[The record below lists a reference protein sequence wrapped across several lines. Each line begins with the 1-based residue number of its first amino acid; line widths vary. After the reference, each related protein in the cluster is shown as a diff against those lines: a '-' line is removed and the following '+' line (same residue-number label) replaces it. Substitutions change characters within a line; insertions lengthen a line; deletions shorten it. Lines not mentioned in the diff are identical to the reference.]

1 MTAARRGMWTLA
13 DHVICSGSNFVL
25 MILVAGNVSVVTL
38 GHFALLYGFYVV
50 VVELS
55 RAAVSEPLLVR
66 RPEGDAAVRQAL
78 ADSSGSAAVF
88 GALAGVLLLAVSPL
102 LVGPYWHSA
111 VVLAALL
118 PVLLVWDAL
127 RLAFIAVGQLRR
139 AVLVDAVGGAV
150 QVAAALAALRVE
162 PSLTWLIVGWGFG
175 GLVAAVLAT
184 AQAGTLPRLGA
195 PRRWLAE
202 YGRLVRP
209 YFVETGALSLAGYAV
224 LIVLGHVA
232 GPADVGA
239 WRAALTLFGP
249 ANVVMA
255 AGRVAVVS
263 EVSRLRDAEPGRMFR
278 FAAMAGLLCGA
289 VGAGAGAAVAI
300 LPDPVGRALLGE
312 SWAGVE
318 PLVPAFTALLVI
330 EGLGLGPYGVLRAME
345 RVRMLFFLRVA
356 VAGGRVLA
364 VTVGAALAGAV
375 GAATASSL
383 VEAAGFLTALALLA
397 AVFTTMPSRTQPTT
411 PRESRGHP

>member
-1 MTAARRGMWTLA
+1 MTAARRGIWTLA
-13 DHVICSGSNFVL
+13 DHVICSGSNFAL

-38 GHFALLYGFYVV
+38 GEFALLYGFYVV

-66 RPEGDAAVRQAL
+66 RPEGDAAVRRAL

-88 GALAGVLLLAVSPL
+88 GALAGALLLALSPFL
-102 LVGPYWHSA
+102 IGSHWRSA
-111 VVLAALL
+111 VVLALLL
-118 PVLLVWDAL
+118 PALLVWDAL
-127 RLAFIAVGQLRR
+127 RLAFIAVGWQRR
-139 AVLVDAVGGAV
+139 AVLVDMVGGVV
-150 QVAAALAALRVE
+150 QVSAAFAALHVSTGL
-162 PSLTWLIVGWGFG
+162 SWLVAGWGIG
-175 GLVAAVLAT
+175 GLVAAGLAVV
-184 AQAGTLPRLGA
+184 QAGTLPRLTA
-195 PRRWLAE
+195 PRRWLRE
-202 YGRLVRP
+202 YGKLVRP

-224 LIVLGHVA
+224 LIVLGHIA
-232 GPADVGA
+232 GPAAVGA

-263 EVSRLRDAEPGRMFR
+263 ELSRLKAGEPRRMLR

-289 VGAGAGAAVAI
+289 VGAMAGTVAAF
-300 LPDPVGRALLGE
+300 LPSSVGHALLGD
-312 SWAGVE
+312 SWAGVG

-345 RVRMLFFLRVA
+345 RVRMLFVLRVA

-364 VTVGAALAGAV
+364 VSVGAALAGAA

-383 VEAAGFLTALALLA
+383 VEATGFLSALVLLTVVFA
-397 AVFTTMPSRTQPTT
+397 ATPSRTQQVTPHQ
-411 PRESRGHP
+411 PREHL

>member
-13 DHVICSGSNFVL
+13 DHVICSGSNFAL

-38 GHFALLYGFYVV
+38 GEFALLYGFYVV

-66 RPEGDAAVRQAL
+66 RPEGDAAVRRAL

-88 GALAGVLLLAVSPL
+88 GALAGALLLAVSPFL
-102 LVGPYWHSA
+102 IGSHWRSA
-111 VVLAALL
+111 VVLALLL
-118 PVLLVWDAL
+118 PALLVWDAL
-127 RLAFIAVGQLRR
+127 RLAFIAVGWQRR
-139 AVLVDAVGGAV
+139 AVLVDMVGGVV
-150 QVAAALAALRVE
+150 QVSAAFAALHVSTGL
-162 PSLTWLIVGWGFG
+162 SWLVAGWGFG
-175 GLVAAVLAT
+175 GLVAAGLAVV
-184 AQAGTLPRLGA
+184 QAGTLPRLTA
-195 PRRWLAE
+195 PRRWLRE
-202 YGRLVRP
+202 YGKLVRP

-224 LIVLGHVA
+224 LIVLGHIA
-232 GPADVGA
+232 GPAAVGA

-263 EVSRLRDAEPGRMFR
+263 ELSRLKAGESRRMLR
-278 FAAMAGLLCGA
+278 SAATAGLLCGA
-289 VGAGAGAAVAI
+289 VGAMAGTVATF
-300 LPDPVGRALLGE
+300 LPSSIGQALLGD
-312 SWAGVE
+312 SWAGVG

-345 RVRMLFFLRVA
+345 RVRMLFVLRVA

-364 VTVGAALAGAV
+364 VSVGAALAGAA

-383 VEAAGFLTALALLA
+383 VEAAGFLSALVLLTVVFA
-397 AVFTTMPSRTQPTT
+397 ATPSRTQQVTPHQ
-411 PRESRGHP
+411 PREHL